1 MDATDR
7 FWKRTLLNDRLAS
20 WILAICALVLIVT
33 LAVVAIVSSCNHVEP
48 QRVELT
54 LVPADSVSGASQFSK
69 RDDMVMISR
78 CKLDSIVA
86 RFDAHEAQLAQKY
99 QYVIEK
105 REEEEN
111 YRNIF
116 MLIFGIAVST
126 VGFFGYRSF
135 ADIDNRAMK
144 IAEAK
149 ANEVAKITAKK
160 TAEETAKTTAE
171 SYCTRN
177 VSIFVQSYLTEHL
190 QGAVNERIDTFVNG
204 EGKAMIVQQVEHDL
218 DIKLSNFLT
227 SDEGKALIASLLPEQ
242 PGNEPASS
250 GDESP
255 SAPPTPSTDANSTVQ
270 F

>member
-1 MDATDR
+1 MDATEK

-33 LAVVAIVSSCNHVEP
+33 LAVVAIVSSCKHVEP

-135 ADIDNRAMK
+135 ADIEKRAMK
-144 IAEAK
+144 VAEEKAEQVAK
-149 ANEVAKITAKK
+149 EQAQKTAKEVAQNTAQN
-160 TAEETAKTTAE
+160 
-171 SYCTRN
+171 YCSQN
-177 VSIFVQSYLTEHL
+177 VNQLVQSYLAQNLPNE
-190 QGAVNERIDTFVNG
+190 VNSRVNTLFNG
-204 EGKAMIVQQVEHDL
+204 EGKEAIVQEVYCEL
-218 DIKLSNFLT
+218 DTRLQNYLNSK
-227 SDEGKALIASLLPEQ
+227 DGKALILALIQESQTERPSEPEPPANPELPTVSE
-242 PGNEPASS
+242 E
-250 GDESP
+250 
-255 SAPPTPSTDANSTVQ
+255 TDPVE

>member
-1 MDATDR
+1 MDATEK

-33 LAVVAIVSSCNHVEP
+33 LAVVAIVSSCKHVEP

-135 ADIDNRAMK
+135 ADIEKRAMK
-144 IAEAK
+144 VAEEK
-149 ANEVAKITAKK
+149 AEEVAKEQAQKTAKEVAQN
-160 TAEETAKTTAE
+160 TAQN
-171 SYCTRN
+171 YCSQN
-177 VSIFVQSYLTEHL
+177 VNQLVQSYLAQNLPNE
-190 QGAVNERIDTFVNG
+190 VNSRVNTLFNG
-204 EGKAMIVQQVEHDL
+204 EGKEAIVQEVYCEL
-218 DIKLSNFLT
+218 DTRLQNYLNSN
-227 SDEGKALIASLLPEQ
+227 DGKALILALIQESQTERPSEPEPPANPELPTVPE
-242 PGNEPASS
+242 E
-250 GDESP
+250 
-255 SAPPTPSTDANSTVQ
+255 TDPVE

>member
-1 MDATDR
+1 MDATEK

-33 LAVVAIVSSCNHVEP
+33 LAVVAIVSSCKHVEP

-86 RFDAHEAQLAQKY
+86 RFDAHEAQLSQKY
-99 QYVIEK
+99 QYVMEK

-135 ADIDNRAMK
+135 ADIEKRAMK
-144 IAEAK
+144 VAEEKAEQVAK
-149 ANEVAKITAKK
+149 EQAQKTAKEVAQNTAQN
-160 TAEETAKTTAE
+160 
-171 SYCTRN
+171 YCSQN
-177 VSIFVQSYLTEHL
+177 VNQLVQSYLAQNLPNE
-190 QGAVNERIDTFVNG
+190 VNSRVNTLFNG
-204 EGKAMIVQQVEHDL
+204 EGKEAIVQEVYCEL
-218 DIKLSNFLT
+218 DTRLQNYLNSN
-227 SDEGKALIASLLPEQ
+227 DGKALILALIQESQTERPSEPEPPANPELPTVSE
-242 PGNEPASS
+242 E
-250 GDESP
+250 
-255 SAPPTPSTDANSTVQ
+255 TDPVE

>member
-1 MDATDR
+1 MDATEK

-33 LAVVAIVSSCNHVEP
+33 LAVVAIVSSCKHVEP

-69 RDDMVMISR
+69 HDDMVMISR

-86 RFDAHEAQLAQKY
+86 RFDAHEAQLSQKY
-99 QYVIEK
+99 QYVMEK
-105 REEEEN
+105 REEEDN

-135 ADIDNRAMK
+135 ADIEKRAMK
-144 IAEAK
+144 VAEEK
-149 ANEVAKITAKK
+149 AEEVAKEQAQKTAKEVAQN
-160 TAEETAKTTAE
+160 TAQN
-171 SYCTRN
+171 YCSQN
-177 VSIFVQSYLTEHL
+177 VNQLVQSYLAQNLPNE
-190 QGAVNERIDTFVNG
+190 VNSRVNTLFNG
-204 EGKAMIVQQVEHDL
+204 EGKEAIVQEVYCEL
-218 DIKLSNFLT
+218 DTRLQNYLNSN
-227 SDEGKALIASLLPEQ
+227 DGKALILALIQESQTERPSEPEPPANPELPTVPE
-242 PGNEPASS
+242 E
-250 GDESP
+250 
-255 SAPPTPSTDANSTVQ
+255 TDPVE

>member
-1 MDATDR
+1 MDATEK

-33 LAVVAIVSSCNHVEP
+33 LAVVAIVSSCKHVEP

-99 QYVIEK
+99 QYIIEK
-105 REEEEN
+105 RDEEDN

-135 ADIDNRAMK
+135 ADIEKRAMK
-144 IAEAK
+144 VAEEKAEQVAK
-149 ANEVAKITAKK
+149 EQAQKTAKEVAQNTAQN
-160 TAEETAKTTAE
+160 
-171 SYCTRN
+171 YCSQN
-177 VSIFVQSYLTEHL
+177 VNQLVQSYLAQNLPNE
-190 QGAVNERIDTFVNG
+190 VNSRVNTLFNG
-204 EGKAMIVQQVEHDL
+204 EGKEAIVQEVYCEL
-218 DIKLSNFLT
+218 DTRLQNYLNSN
-227 SDEGKALIASLLPEQ
+227 DGKALILALIQESQTERPSEPEPPANPELPTVSE
-242 PGNEPASS
+242 E
-250 GDESP
+250 
-255 SAPPTPSTDANSTVQ
+255 TDPVE

>member
-1 MDATDR
+1 MDATEK

-33 LAVVAIVSSCNHVEP
+33 LAVVAIVSSCKHVEP

-86 RFDAHEAQLAQKY
+86 RFETHEAQLSQKY

-105 REEEEN
+105 REEEDN

-135 ADIDNRAMK
+135 ADIEKRAMK
-144 IAEAK
+144 VAEEK
-149 ANEVAKITAKK
+149 AEEVAKEQAQKTAKEVAQN
-160 TAEETAKTTAE
+160 TAQN
-171 SYCTRN
+171 YCSQN
-177 VSIFVQSYLTEHL
+177 VNQLVQSYLAQNLPNE
-190 QGAVNERIDTFVNG
+190 VNSRVNTLFNG
-204 EGKAMIVQQVEHDL
+204 EGKEAIVQEVYCEL
-218 DIKLSNFLT
+218 DTRLQNYLNSN
-227 SDEGKALIASLLPEQ
+227 DGKALILALIQESQTERPSEPEPPANPELPTVPE
-242 PGNEPASS
+242 E
-250 GDESP
+250 
-255 SAPPTPSTDANSTVQ
+255 TDPVE

>member
-1 MDATDR
+1 MDATEK

-33 LAVVAIVSSCNHVEP
+33 LAVVAIVSSCKHVEP

-99 QYVIEK
+99 QYIIEK
-105 REEEEN
+105 RDEEDN

-135 ADIDNRAMK
+135 ADIEKRAMK
-144 IAEAK
+144 VAEEK
-149 ANEVAKITAKK
+149 AEEVAKEQAQKTAKEVAQN
-160 TAEETAKTTAE
+160 TAQN
-171 SYCTRN
+171 YCSQN
-177 VSIFVQSYLTEHL
+177 VNQLVQSYLAQNLPNE
-190 QGAVNERIDTFVNG
+190 VNSRVNTLFNG
-204 EGKAMIVQQVEHDL
+204 EGKEAIVQEVYCEL
-218 DIKLSNFLT
+218 DTRLQNYLNSN
-227 SDEGKALIASLLPEQ
+227 DGKALILALIQESQTERPSEPEPPANPELPTVPE
-242 PGNEPASS
+242 E
-250 GDESP
+250 
-255 SAPPTPSTDANSTVQ
+255 TDPVE

>member
-1 MDATDR
+1 MDATEK

-33 LAVVAIVSSCNHVEP
+33 LAVVAIVSSCKHVEP

-135 ADIDNRAMK
+135 ADIEKRAMK
-144 IAEAK
+144 VAEEK
-149 ANEVAKITAKK
+149 AEEVAKEQAQKTAKEVAQN
-160 TAEETAKTTAE
+160 TAQN
-171 SYCTRN
+171 YCSQN
-177 VSIFVQSYLTEHL
+177 VNQLVQSYLAQNLPNE
-190 QGAVNERIDTFVNG
+190 VNSRVNTLFNG
-204 EGKAMIVQQVEHDL
+204 EGKEAIVQEVYCEL
-218 DIKLSNFLT
+218 DTRLQNYLNSN
-227 SDEGKALIASLLPEQ
+227 DGKALILALIQESQSERPSEPEPPANPELPTVPE
-242 PGNEPASS
+242 E
-250 GDESP
+250 
-255 SAPPTPSTDANSTVQ
+255 TDPVE

>member
-1 MDATDR
+1 MDATEK
-7 FWKRTLLNDRLAS
+7 FWKLTLLNDRLAS

-33 LAVVAIVSSCNHVEP
+33 LAVVAIVSSCKHVEP

-105 REEEEN
+105 RDEEDN

-135 ADIDNRAMK
+135 ADIEKRAMK
-144 IAEAK
+144 VAEEK
-149 ANEVAKITAKK
+149 AEEVAKEQAQKTAKEVAQN
-160 TAEETAKTTAE
+160 TAQN
-171 SYCTRN
+171 YCSQN
-177 VSIFVQSYLTEHL
+177 VNQLVQSYLAQNLPNE
-190 QGAVNERIDTFVNG
+190 VNSRVNTLFNG
-204 EGKAMIVQQVEHDL
+204 EGKEAIVQEVYCEL
-218 DIKLSNFLT
+218 DTRLQNYLNSN
-227 SDEGKALIASLLPEQ
+227 DGKALILALIQESQTERPSEPEPPANPKLPTVSE
-242 PGNEPASS
+242 E
-250 GDESP
+250 
-255 SAPPTPSTDANSTVQ
+255 TDPVE

>member
-1 MDATDR
+1 MDATEK

-33 LAVVAIVSSCNHVEP
+33 LAVVAIVSSCKHVEP

-86 RFDAHEAQLAQKY
+86 RFDAHEAQLSQKY
-99 QYVIEK
+99 QYVMEK

-135 ADIDNRAMK
+135 ADIEKRAMK
-144 IAEAK
+144 VAEEK
-149 ANEVAKITAKK
+149 AEEVAKEQAQKTAKEVAQN
-160 TAEETAKTTAE
+160 TAQN
-171 SYCTRN
+171 YCSQN
-177 VSIFVQSYLTEHL
+177 VNQLVQSYLAQNLPNE
-190 QGAVNERIDTFVNG
+190 VNSRVNTLFNG
-204 EGKAMIVQQVEHDL
+204 EGKEAIVQEVYCEL
-218 DIKLSNFLT
+218 DTRLQNYLNSN
-227 SDEGKALIASLLPEQ
+227 DGKALILALIQESQTERPSEPEPPANPELPTVSE
-242 PGNEPASS
+242 E
-250 GDESP
+250 
-255 SAPPTPSTDANSTVQ
+255 TDPVE

>member
-1 MDATDR
+1 MDATEK

-33 LAVVAIVSSCNHVEP
+33 LAVVAIVSSCKHVEP

-135 ADIDNRAMK
+135 ADIEKRAMK
-144 IAEAK
+144 VAEEKAEQVAK
-149 ANEVAKITAKK
+149 EQAQKTAKEVAQNTAQN
-160 TAEETAKTTAE
+160 
-171 SYCTRN
+171 YCSQN
-177 VSIFVQSYLTEHL
+177 VNQLVQSYLAQNLPNE
-190 QGAVNERIDTFVNG
+190 VNSRVNTLFNG
-204 EGKAMIVQQVEHDL
+204 EGKEAIVQEVYCEL
-218 DIKLSNFLT
+218 DTRLQNYLNSN
-227 SDEGKALIASLLPEQ
+227 DGKALILALIQESQTERPSEPEPPANPKLPTVSE
-242 PGNEPASS
+242 E
-250 GDESP
+250 
-255 SAPPTPSTDANSTVQ
+255 TDPVE

>member
-1 MDATDR
+1 MDATEK

-33 LAVVAIVSSCNHVEP
+33 LAVVAIVSSCKHVEP

-105 REEEEN
+105 REEEDN

-135 ADIDNRAMK
+135 ADIEKRAMK
-144 IAEAK
+144 VAEEKAEQVAK
-149 ANEVAKITAKK
+149 EQAQKTAKEVAQNTAQN
-160 TAEETAKTTAE
+160 
-171 SYCTRN
+171 YCSQN
-177 VSIFVQSYLTEHL
+177 VNQLVQSYLAQNLPNE
-190 QGAVNERIDTFVNG
+190 VNSRVNTLFNG
-204 EGKAMIVQQVEHDL
+204 EGKEAIVQEVYCEL
-218 DIKLSNFLT
+218 DTRLQNYLNSN
-227 SDEGKALIASLLPEQ
+227 DGKALILALIQESQTERPSEPEPPANPELPTVSE
-242 PGNEPASS
+242 E
-250 GDESP
+250 
-255 SAPPTPSTDANSTVQ
+255 TDPVE

>member
-1 MDATDR
+1 MDATEK

-33 LAVVAIVSSCNHVEP
+33 LGVVAIVSSCKHVEP

-105 REEEEN
+105 REEEDN

-135 ADIDNRAMK
+135 ADIEKRAMK
-144 IAEAK
+144 VAEEK
-149 ANEVAKITAKK
+149 AEEVAKEQAQKTAKEVAQN
-160 TAEETAKTTAE
+160 TAQN
-171 SYCTRN
+171 YCSQN
-177 VSIFVQSYLTEHL
+177 VNQLVQSYLAQNLPNE
-190 QGAVNERIDTFVNG
+190 VNSRVNTLFNG
-204 EGKAMIVQQVEHDL
+204 EGKEAIVQEVYCEL
-218 DIKLSNFLT
+218 DTRLQNYLNSN
-227 SDEGKALIASLLPEQ
+227 DGKALILALIQESQTERPSEPEPPANPELPTVPE
-242 PGNEPASS
+242 E
-250 GDESP
+250 
-255 SAPPTPSTDANSTVQ
+255 TDPVE

>member
-1 MDATDR
+1 MDATEK

-33 LAVVAIVSSCNHVEP
+33 LAVVAIVSSCKHVEP

-54 LVPADSVSGASQFSK
+54 LVPADSVRNASQFSK

-86 RFDAHEAQLAQKY
+86 RFDAHEAQLSQKY
-99 QYVIEK
+99 QYVMEK

-135 ADIDNRAMK
+135 ADIEKRAMK
-144 IAEAK
+144 VAEEK
-149 ANEVAKITAKK
+149 AEEVAKEQAQKTAKEVAQN
-160 TAEETAKTTAE
+160 TAQN
-171 SYCTRN
+171 YCSQN
-177 VSIFVQSYLTEHL
+177 VNQLVQSYLAQNLPNE
-190 QGAVNERIDTFVNG
+190 VNSRVNTLFNG
-204 EGKAMIVQQVEHDL
+204 EGKEAIVQEVYCEL
-218 DIKLSNFLT
+218 DTRLQNYLNSK
-227 SDEGKALIASLLPEQ
+227 DGKALILALIQESQTERPSEPEPPANPELPTVSE
-242 PGNEPASS
+242 E
-250 GDESP
+250 
-255 SAPPTPSTDANSTVQ
+255 TDPVE

>member
-1 MDATDR
+1 MDATEK

-33 LAVVAIVSSCNHVEP
+33 LAVVAIVSSCKHVEP

-135 ADIDNRAMK
+135 ADIEKRAMK
-144 IAEAK
+144 VAEEKAEQVAK
-149 ANEVAKITAKK
+149 GQAQKTAKEVAQNTAQN
-160 TAEETAKTTAE
+160 
-171 SYCTRN
+171 YCSQN
-177 VSIFVQSYLTEHL
+177 VNQLVQSYLAQNLPNE
-190 QGAVNERIDTFVNG
+190 VNSRVNTLFNG
-204 EGKAMIVQQVEHDL
+204 EGKEAIVQEVYCEL
-218 DIKLSNFLT
+218 DTRLQNYLNSN
-227 SDEGKALIASLLPEQ
+227 DGKALILALIQESQTERPSEPEPPANPELPTVPE
-242 PGNEPASS
+242 E
-250 GDESP
+250 
-255 SAPPTPSTDANSTVQ
+255 TDPVE

>member
-1 MDATDR
+1 MDATEK

-33 LAVVAIVSSCNHVEP
+33 LAVVAIVSSCKHVEP

-86 RFDAHEAQLAQKY
+86 RFETHEAQLSQKY

-105 REEEEN
+105 REEEDN

-135 ADIDNRAMK
+135 ADIEKRAMK
-144 IAEAK
+144 VAEEK
-149 ANEVAKITAKK
+149 AEEVAKEQAQKTAKEVAQN
-160 TAEETAKTTAE
+160 TAQN
-171 SYCTRN
+171 YCSQN
-177 VSIFVQSYLTEHL
+177 VNQLVQSYLAQNLPNE
-190 QGAVNERIDTFVNG
+190 VNSRVNTLFNG
-204 EGKAMIVQQVEHDL
+204 EGKEAIVQEVYCEL
-218 DIKLSNFLT
+218 DTRLQNYLNSN
-227 SDEGKALIASLLPEQ
+227 DGKALILALIQESQTERPSEPEPPANPKLPTVSE
-242 PGNEPASS
+242 E
-250 GDESP
+250 
-255 SAPPTPSTDANSTVQ
+255 TDPVE

>member
-1 MDATDR
+1 MDATEK

-33 LAVVAIVSSCNHVEP
+33 LAVVAIVSSCKHVEP

-135 ADIDNRAMK
+135 ADIEKRAMK
-144 IAEAK
+144 VAEEK
-149 ANEVAKITAKK
+149 AEEVAKEQAQKTAKEVAQN
-160 TAEETAKTTAE
+160 TAQN
-171 SYCTRN
+171 YCSQN
-177 VSIFVQSYLTEHL
+177 VNQLVQSYLAQNLPNE
-190 QGAVNERIDTFVNG
+190 VNSRVNTLFNG
-204 EGKAMIVQQVEHDL
+204 EGKEAIVQEVYCEL
-218 DIKLSNFLT
+218 DTRLQNYLNSK
-227 SDEGKALIASLLPEQ
+227 DGKALILALIQESQTERPSEPEPPANPELPTVSE
-242 PGNEPASS
+242 E
-250 GDESP
+250 
-255 SAPPTPSTDANSTVQ
+255 TDPVE

>member
-1 MDATDR
+1 MDATEK

-33 LAVVAIVSSCNHVEP
+33 LAVVAIVSSCKHVEP

-135 ADIDNRAMK
+135 ADIEKRAMK
-144 IAEAK
+144 VAEEK
-149 ANEVAKITAKK
+149 AEEVAKEQAQKTAKEVAQN
-160 TAEETAKTTAE
+160 TAQN
-171 SYCTRN
+171 YCSQN
-177 VSIFVQSYLTEHL
+177 VNQLVQSYLAQNLPNE
-190 QGAVNERIDTFVNG
+190 VNSRVNTLFNG
-204 EGKAMIVQQVEHDL
+204 EGKEAIVQEVYCEL
-218 DIKLSNFLT
+218 DTRLQNYLNSN
-227 SDEGKALIASLLPEQ
+227 DGKALILALIQESQTERPSEPEPPANHELPTVPE
-242 PGNEPASS
+242 E
-250 GDESP
+250 
-255 SAPPTPSTDANSTVQ
+255 TDPVE

>member
-1 MDATDR
+1 MDATEK

-33 LAVVAIVSSCNHVEP
+33 LAVVAIVSSCKHVEP

-105 REEEEN
+105 REEEDN

-135 ADIDNRAMK
+135 ADIEKRAMK
-144 IAEAK
+144 VAEEK
-149 ANEVAKITAKK
+149 AEEVAKEQAQKTAKEVAQN
-160 TAEETAKTTAE
+160 TAQN
-171 SYCTRN
+171 YCSQN
-177 VSIFVQSYLTEHL
+177 VNQLVQSYLAQNLPNE
-190 QGAVNERIDTFVNG
+190 VNSRVNTLFNG
-204 EGKAMIVQQVEHDL
+204 EGKEAIVQEVYCEL
-218 DIKLSNFLT
+218 DTRLQNYLNSN
-227 SDEGKALIASLLPEQ
+227 DGKALILALIQESQTERPSEPEPPANPELPTVPE
-242 PGNEPASS
+242 E
-250 GDESP
+250 
-255 SAPPTPSTDANSTVQ
+255 TDPVE

>member
-1 MDATDR
+1 MDATEK

-33 LAVVAIVSSCNHVEP
+33 LAVVAIVSSCKHVEP

-86 RFDAHEAQLAQKY
+86 RFETHEAQLSQKY

-105 REEEEN
+105 REEEDN

-135 ADIDNRAMK
+135 ADIEKRAMK
-144 IAEAK
+144 VAEEKAEQVAK
-149 ANEVAKITAKK
+149 EQAQKTAKEVAQNTAQN
-160 TAEETAKTTAE
+160 
-171 SYCTRN
+171 YCSQN
-177 VSIFVQSYLTEHL
+177 VNQLVQSYLAQNLPNE
-190 QGAVNERIDTFVNG
+190 VNSRVNTLFNG
-204 EGKAMIVQQVEHDL
+204 EGKEAIVQEVYCEL
-218 DIKLSNFLT
+218 DTRLQNYLNSN
-227 SDEGKALIASLLPEQ
+227 DGKALILALIQESQTERPSEPEPPANPELPTVSEK
-242 PGNEPASS
+242 
-250 GDESP
+250 
-255 SAPPTPSTDANSTVQ
+255 TDPVE

>member
-1 MDATDR
+1 MDATEK

-33 LAVVAIVSSCNHVEP
+33 LAVVAIVSSCKHVEP

-69 RDDMVMISR
+69 HDDMVMISR

-105 REEEEN
+105 REEEDN

-135 ADIDNRAMK
+135 ADIEKRAMK
-144 IAEAK
+144 VAEEK
-149 ANEVAKITAKK
+149 AEEVAKEQAQKTAKEVAQN
-160 TAEETAKTTAE
+160 TAQN
-171 SYCTRN
+171 YCSQN
-177 VSIFVQSYLTEHL
+177 VNQLVQSYLAQNLPNE
-190 QGAVNERIDTFVNG
+190 VNSRVNTLFNG
-204 EGKAMIVQQVEHDL
+204 EGKEAIVQEVYCEL
-218 DIKLSNFLT
+218 DTRLQNYLNSN
-227 SDEGKALIASLLPEQ
+227 DGKALILALIQESQTERPSEPEPPANTELPTVTE
-242 PGNEPASS
+242 E
-250 GDESP
+250 
-255 SAPPTPSTDANSTVQ
+255 TDPVE

>member
-1 MDATDR
+1 MDATEK

-33 LAVVAIVSSCNHVEP
+33 LAVVAIVSSCKHVEP

-99 QYVIEK
+99 QYIIEK
-105 REEEEN
+105 RDEEDN

-135 ADIDNRAMK
+135 ADIEKRAMK
-144 IAEAK
+144 VAEEKAEQVAK
-149 ANEVAKITAKK
+149 EQAQKTAKEVAQNTAQN
-160 TAEETAKTTAE
+160 
-171 SYCTRN
+171 YCSQN
-177 VSIFVQSYLTEHL
+177 VNQLVQSYLAQNLPNE
-190 QGAVNERIDTFVNG
+190 VNSRVNTLFNG
-204 EGKAMIVQQVEHDL
+204 EGKEAIVQEVYCEL
-218 DIKLSNFLT
+218 DTRLQNYLNSK
-227 SDEGKALIASLLPEQ
+227 DGKALILALIQESQTERPSEPEPPANPELPTVSE
-242 PGNEPASS
+242 E
-250 GDESP
+250 
-255 SAPPTPSTDANSTVQ
+255 TDPVE

>member
-1 MDATDR
+1 MDATEK

-33 LAVVAIVSSCNHVEP
+33 LAVVAIVSSCKHVEP

-86 RFDAHEAQLAQKY
+86 RFDAHEAQLSQKY
-99 QYVIEK
+99 QYVMEK

-135 ADIDNRAMK
+135 ADIEKRAMK
-144 IAEAK
+144 VAEEKAEQVAK
-149 ANEVAKITAKK
+149 EQAQKTAKEVAQNTAQN
-160 TAEETAKTTAE
+160 
-171 SYCTRN
+171 YCSQN
-177 VSIFVQSYLTEHL
+177 VNQLVQSYLAQNLPNE
-190 QGAVNERIDTFVNG
+190 VNSRVNTLFNG
-204 EGKAMIVQQVEHDL
+204 EGKEAIVQEVYCEL
-218 DIKLSNFLT
+218 DTRLQNYLNSK
-227 SDEGKALIASLLPEQ
+227 DGKALILALIQESQTERPSEPEPPANPELPTVPE
-242 PGNEPASS
+242 E
-250 GDESP
+250 
-255 SAPPTPSTDANSTVQ
+255 TDPVE

>member
-1 MDATDR
+1 MDATEK

-33 LAVVAIVSSCNHVEP
+33 LAVVAIVSSCKHVEP

-86 RFDAHEAQLAQKY
+86 RFETHEAQLSQKY
-99 QYVIEK
+99 QYVMEK
-105 REEEEN
+105 REEEDN

-135 ADIDNRAMK
+135 ADIEKRAMK
-144 IAEAK
+144 VAEEKAEQVAK
-149 ANEVAKITAKK
+149 EQAQKTAKEVAQNTAQN
-160 TAEETAKTTAE
+160 
-171 SYCTRN
+171 YCSQN
-177 VSIFVQSYLTEHL
+177 VNQLVQSYLAQNLPNE
-190 QGAVNERIDTFVNG
+190 VNSRVNTLFNG
-204 EGKAMIVQQVEHDL
+204 EGKEAIVQEVYCEL
-218 DIKLSNFLT
+218 DTRLQNYLNSN
-227 SDEGKALIASLLPEQ
+227 DGKALILALIQESQTERPSEPEPPANPELPTVSE
-242 PGNEPASS
+242 E
-250 GDESP
+250 
-255 SAPPTPSTDANSTVQ
+255 TDPVE

>member
-1 MDATDR
+1 MDATEK
-7 FWKRTLLNDRLAS
+7 FWKLTLLNDRLAS

-33 LAVVAIVSSCNHVEP
+33 LAVVAIVSSCKHVEP

-105 REEEEN
+105 RDEEDN

-135 ADIDNRAMK
+135 ADIEKRAMK
-144 IAEAK
+144 VAEEK
-149 ANEVAKITAKK
+149 AEEVAKEQAQKTAKEVAQN
-160 TAEETAKTTAE
+160 TAQN
-171 SYCTRN
+171 YCSQN
-177 VSIFVQSYLTEHL
+177 VNQLVQSYLAQNLPNE
-190 QGAVNERIDTFVNG
+190 VNSRVNTLFNG
-204 EGKAMIVQQVEHDL
+204 EGKEAIVQEVYCEL
-218 DIKLSNFLT
+218 DTRLQNYLNSN
-227 SDEGKALIASLLPEQ
+227 DGKALILALIQESQTERPSEPEPPANPELPTVPE
-242 PGNEPASS
+242 E
-250 GDESP
+250 
-255 SAPPTPSTDANSTVQ
+255 TDPVE

>member
-1 MDATDR
+1 MDATEK

-33 LAVVAIVSSCNHVEP
+33 LAVVAIVSSCKHVEP

-105 REEEEN
+105 REDEEN

-135 ADIDNRAMK
+135 ADIEKRAMK
-144 IAEAK
+144 VAEEK
-149 ANEVAKITAKK
+149 AEEVAKEQAQKTAKEVAQN
-160 TAEETAKTTAE
+160 TAQN
-171 SYCTRN
+171 YCSQN
-177 VSIFVQSYLTEHL
+177 VNQLVQSYLAQNLPNE
-190 QGAVNERIDTFVNG
+190 VNSRVNTLFNG
-204 EGKAMIVQQVEHDL
+204 EGKEAIVQEVYCEL
-218 DIKLSNFLT
+218 DTRLQNYLNSN
-227 SDEGKALIASLLPEQ
+227 DGKALILALIQESQTERPSEPEPPANPKLPTVSE
-242 PGNEPASS
+242 E
-250 GDESP
+250 
-255 SAPPTPSTDANSTVQ
+255 TDPVE

>member
-1 MDATDR
+1 MDATEK

-33 LAVVAIVSSCNHVEP
+33 LAVVAIVSSCKHVEP

-135 ADIDNRAMK
+135 ADIEKRAMK
-144 IAEAK
+144 VAEEKAEQVAK
-149 ANEVAKITAKK
+149 EQAQKTAKEVAQNTAQN
-160 TAEETAKTTAE
+160 
-171 SYCTRN
+171 YCSQN
-177 VSIFVQSYLTEHL
+177 VNQLVQSYLAQNLPNE
-190 QGAVNERIDTFVNG
+190 VNSRVNTLFNG
-204 EGKAMIVQQVEHDL
+204 EGKEAIVQEVYCEL
-218 DIKLSNFLT
+218 DTRLQNYLNSN
-227 SDEGKALIASLLPEQ
+227 DGKALILALIQESQTERPSEPEPPANPELPTVPE
-242 PGNEPASS
+242 E
-250 GDESP
+250 
-255 SAPPTPSTDANSTVQ
+255 TDPVE